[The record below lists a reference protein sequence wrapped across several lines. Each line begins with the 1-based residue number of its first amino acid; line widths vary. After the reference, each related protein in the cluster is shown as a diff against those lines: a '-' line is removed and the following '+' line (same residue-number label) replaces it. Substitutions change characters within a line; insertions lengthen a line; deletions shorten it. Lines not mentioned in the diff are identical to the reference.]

1 MDYQSKKILWA
12 HCREMKELLR
22 EIRLAK
28 PLEQP
33 NRKVVR
39 ALVAHLEDNLRK
51 LSDEYGREID
61 DQTDNAG

>member
-1 MDYQSKKILWA
+1 MDSQSKKILWA

-33 NRKVVR
+33 SRKVVR
-39 ALVAHLEDNLRK
+39 ALVAHLEDNLSK
-51 LSDEYGREID
+51 LSDEYGREVD
-61 DQTDNAG
+61 DETGNA